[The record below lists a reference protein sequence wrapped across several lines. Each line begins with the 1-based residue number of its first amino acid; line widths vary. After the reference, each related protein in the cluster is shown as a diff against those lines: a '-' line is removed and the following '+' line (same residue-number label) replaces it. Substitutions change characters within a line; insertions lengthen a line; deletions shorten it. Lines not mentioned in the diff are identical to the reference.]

1 MSQTEAARTH
11 TTDPG
16 PTDQASTDR
25 VPRRTLITGAA
36 FAFSAALAY
45 GGSQVLTRQ
54 GIGHLA
60 PPLVGS
66 LIALFWGTLG
76 FAILSA
82 RTLGGRGDHFR
93 RGAIYFAV
101 AGIFSAMGVLLMFF
115 ALGRGQVVIVSP
127 VLATNPLFT
136 LLFAAMFLRGV
147 ERITLRIILGALLV
161 VAGVVVLSI
170 F

>member
-1 MSQTEAARTH
+1 MTHEAAAL
-11 TTDPG
+11 TDA
-16 PTDQASTDR
+16 PTERASR
-25 VPRRTLITGAA
+25 WTLVTGVA
-36 FAFSAALAY
+36 FALGAALAY

-54 GIGHLA
+54 AIGHLA

-82 RTLGGRGDHFR
+82 RNLGGRGDHFR
-93 RGAIYFAV
+93 RGTLFFA
-101 AGIFSAMGVLLMFF
+101 AGGVFSAMGVLLMFF
-115 ALGRGQVVIVSP
+115 ALGRGQVVVISP

-136 LLFAAMFLRGV
+136 LLFASIFLRGM
-147 ERITLRIILGALLV
+147 ERITPRIVLGALLV
-161 VAGVVVLSI
+161 VSGVAVLSL